1 MISLSAIT
9 LGLLSAALARPGTV
23 LPIVPQ
29 VAPGHIAE
37 LPDDPLGE
45 ARQRA
50 RASDFN
56 GARAIL
62 EPYLASKESW
72 QERTAT
78 RLLLGQVYMELG
90 LYNLASGQF
99 YRVRRG
105 EGGDAKVAAWYEA
118 QADLLRGRPHAAIK
132 ECTA

>member
-1 MISLSAIT
+1 MIILSAIAT
-9 LGLLSAALARPGTV
+9 AFLNVASAAPGTV

-29 VAPGHIAE
+29 VAPGRISE
-37 LPDDPLGE
+37 LPENPLAE
-45 ARQRA
+45 AKRRA

-62 EPYLASKESW
+62 EPYLASKQSW

-78 RLLLGQVYMELG
+78 RLLLGHVYMELG

-105 EGGDAKVAAWYEA
+105 DGGDAKVAAWHEA
-118 QADLLRGRPHAAIK
+118 Q
-132 ECTA
+132 